1 MILYIWKYTRS
12 GDSGSFSRIALIDNA
27 CSVIWVRRYQKA
39 GDFEVYVPATKELL
53 GIVRQNELFITR
65 EGDLA
70 NAMKIQKV
78 ELTTDPDEG
87 DFLTITGKSAAC
99 IIGQRIVRSQYN
111 LSGTAQACAYKI
123 LTDECIEPNKRRSDY
138 LWRKMDVLSIQ
149 TTELPVSTDF
159 TMQYYGKN
167 LLDVIEDICSVGG
180 FGYKV
185 EFTGT
190 GFVFSLYVG
199 LDRTMG
205 QTENERVIFSEEF
218 ENLGQCT
225 YTYDNSD
232 YCNAVLA
239 TGEGNGTAKVS
250 VYYFNREEVVE
261 SKGLCYY
268 ETTVNGSDISRST
281 SGGEM
286 SEAEYT
292 EKLRQLCKICL
303 SKAKLQDDLCADIFP
318 NNTGHYDLGDRV
330 SIVNRYGITGSATV
344 TEITE
349 TEDESG
355 FRIIPTLGE
364 WSTEQGV

>member
-12 GDSGSFSRIALIDNA
+12 GDSGSFSRIALIENA

-99 IIGQRIVRSQYN
+99 IIGQRIVRSQNN

-149 TTELPVSTDF
+149 TTELPVTTDF

-199 LDRTMG
+199 FDRTMG